1 MKVHGADVL
10 VGPLPVESRIK
21 GEVHMATQAVEVP
34 SKRLSLRQRLDVGNG
49 LTPYYLVLPTVLV
62 TVAGMFFPILIS
74 LWLSF
79 FDRLPGPSTEFIGLS
94 NYIQLIAS
102 SEFRSSLSTT
112 LIFTLIAVTLE
123 TLFGLGI
130 ALLLN
135 DTFPGRG
142 LVRAAV
148 LVPWAFP
155 ALLSAQMWSL
165 MYNDRTGI
173 ISYFL
178 QQMHILAPG
187 STLLQ
192 TNSGIMTAAI
202 IADVWKTT
210 PFMAL
215 LLLAGLQVIPPELYE
230 ASTVD
235 GATGFQQFWTITLP
249 MLNGPLTVALLFRTL
264 ASLGV
269 FELFYILGGNQVQ
282 SMASYSYNYMF
293 TRSTFDFP
301 PGVAAAV
308 VLFVIVIVQIT
319 YRFSAMMIVLKG
331 YVKLTS
337 PPPSDQR
344 EAKQVQKRKEF

>member
-1 MKVHGADVL
+1 
-10 VGPLPVESRIK
+10 
-21 GEVHMATQAVEVP
+21 MATQAVEVP
-34 SKRLSLRQRLDVGNG
+34 SKRPSLRERLDLGNG

-62 TVAGMFFPILIS
+62 TLVGVCLPILYS

-79 FDRLPGPSTEFIGLS
+79 LNRPPGPSAQFIGLS
-94 NYIQLIAS
+94 NYVQLVAS
-102 SEFRSSLSTT
+102 SEFRSSISTT

-123 TLFGLGI
+123 TIFGLGI

-135 DTFPGRG
+135 DMFPGRG
-142 LVRAAV
+142 LVRTAI

-155 ALLSAQMWSL
+155 TIISAQMWSL

-187 STLLQ
+187 ATLLQ

-202 IADVWKTT
+202 IADVWKNT

-215 LLLAGLQVIPPELYE
+215 LLLAGLQVIPTEMYE
-230 ASTVD
+230 AANVD
-235 GATGFQQFWTITLP
+235 GATRFQQFWTITLP

-319 YRFSAMMIVLKG
+319 YRFSAIMIVLKG
-331 YVKLTS
+331 YAKLTS
-337 PPPSDQR
+337 NPQSEQR

>member
-1 MKVHGADVL
+1 
-10 VGPLPVESRIK
+10 
-21 GEVHMATQAVEVP
+21 MATQAVEVP
-34 SKRLSLRQRLDVGNG
+34 SKRPSLRERLDLGNG

-62 TVAGMFFPILIS
+62 TLTGVFFPILYS

-79 FDRLPGPSTEFIGLS
+79 LDRPPGPSAEFIGLS
-94 NYIQLIAS
+94 NYVQLVAS
-102 SEFRSSLSTT
+102 SEFRSSISTT

-123 TLFGLGI
+123 TIFGLGI

-142 LVRAAV
+142 LVRAAI

-155 ALLSAQMWSL
+155 TVIFAQMWSL

-187 STLLQ
+187 ATLLQ

-202 IADVWKTT
+202 IADVWKNT

-215 LLLAGLQVIPPELYE
+215 LLLAGLQVIPNEVYE
-230 ASTVD
+230 AANVD
-235 GATGFQQFWTITLP
+235 GATRFQQFWTITLP
-249 MLNGPLTVALLFRTL
+249 MLNGQLTVALLFRTL
-264 ASLGV
+264 TSLGV
-269 FELFYILGGNQVQ
+269 FDLFYILGGNQVQ

-301 PGVAAAV
+301 PGVAAAII
-308 VLFVIVIVQIT
+308 LFVVVVFQIT
-319 YRFSAMMIVLKG
+319 YRFSAMIIVLKG

-337 PPPSDQR
+337 LPKSDQR
-344 EAKQVQKRKEF
+344 KAKQVQKRNEF